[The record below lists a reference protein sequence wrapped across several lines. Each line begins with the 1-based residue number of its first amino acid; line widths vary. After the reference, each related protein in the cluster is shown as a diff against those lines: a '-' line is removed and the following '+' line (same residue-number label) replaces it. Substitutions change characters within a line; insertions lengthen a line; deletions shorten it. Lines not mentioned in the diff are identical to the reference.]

1 MLDEL
6 KQEVRQEVRQAKAEI
21 KSKNCD
27 YLTGYIC
34 ALSAVEDM
42 IAEHEKTR
50 KIVDAEKLIKKLNSR
65 IDDFVKK
72 HPEKKTGVEV
82 ESIRELIHIIELEA
96 EE

>member
-1 MLDEL
+1 MLNEL
-6 KQEVRQEVRQAKAEI
+6 KEQIAFAKRNI
-21 KSKNCD
+21 KSENSD
-27 YLTGYIC
+27 YSAGYVC
-34 ALSAVEDM
+34 ALIAVEGM

-65 IDDFVKK
+65 IDEFVKK